1 MRRTLAML
9 TLGAMVAGGALVG
22 RAGAADPLKVSGSTT
37 VYANVFVPHQS
48 KIESSAGVKLAVVS
62 NGSGRGLADLVSGQ
76 SDVAMISSPLAE
88 VAKKSNID
96 PAPLK
101 EFKVANSRLI
111 FIVHASNP
119 VKSLTLEQVRD
130 IFAGKITNW
139 KDVGGTPGPILSVT
153 EDAKGGLRTTFEDK
167 VMRGTAVSPQARAL
181 PNGTQ
186 IPTIVRQ
193 AAGAIGTSNPRHDLN
208 GVKVLET
215 DKVEQALYL
224 VTKGAPNPVAAKVIE
239 AAAAAAN

>member
-1 MRRTLAML
+1 MRRTLAVL
-9 TLGAMVAGGALVG
+9 TLGAVVVGGALA
-22 RAGAADPLKVSGSTT
+22 AGASDSLKVSGSTT

-48 KIESSAGVKLAVVS
+48 KIESSSGIKLSVVS

-101 EFKVANSRLI
+101 EHKVGNSRLI
-111 FIVHASNP
+111 FIVHPSNP
-119 VKSLTLEQVRD
+119 VKSLTLDQVRD
-130 IFAGKITNW
+130 IFAGKITDW
-139 KDVGGTPGPILSVT
+139 KDVGGTPGPILFVT
-153 EDAKGGLRTTFEDK
+153 EDSKGGLRTTFEDK
-167 VMRGTAVSPQARAL
+167 VMKSAAVSPSARTV

-193 AAGAIGTSNPRHDLN
+193 AAGSIGTSNPRHDLN
-208 GVKVLET
+208 GVKVVET
-215 DKVEQALYL
+215 EKVEQTLYL
-224 VTKGAPNPVAAKVIE
+224 VTKGAPSPLAAKLIQ
-239 AAAAAAN
+239 AAAAAGN